1 MRATLAGGISKFG
14 NEKIWK
20 LANEMEATRN
30 APAKRINFA
39 KGASRTGKNFGKV
52 YTSKRNTSELSKG
65 NEEERKRA
73 ERSFG
78 EKMLLGGWG

>member
-39 KGASRTGKNFGKV
+39 KGASHIGKNFGKV
-52 YTSKRNTSELSKG
+52 YTSKSDISELSEG
-65 NEEERKRA
+65 NGEERKGA
-73 ERSFG
+73 ERNFD
-78 EKMLLGGWG
+78 EKRL

>member
-1 MRATLAGGISKFG
+1 MRAAQAGGISKLG

-52 YTSKRNTSELSKG
+52 CTSKRNTSELSEG
-65 NEEERKRA
+65 NGKVRKRA
-73 ERSFG
+73 ERNFD
-78 EKMLLGGWG
+78 EKML